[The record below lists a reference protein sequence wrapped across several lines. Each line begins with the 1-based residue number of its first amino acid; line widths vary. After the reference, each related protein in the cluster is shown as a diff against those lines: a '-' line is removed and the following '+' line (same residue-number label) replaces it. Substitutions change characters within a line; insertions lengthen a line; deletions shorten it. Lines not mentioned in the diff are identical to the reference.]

1 MTHTSLSKKINMNG
15 TDVYYESYSNDSS
28 KETIILIHGFLSSSF
43 SFRRLIPFLTNE
55 YNIISI
61 DLPPF
66 GKSGKSRRFLYSYHN
81 LATTVIQIAEK
92 LHLNKITLIGHSMG
106 GQIALHIAYLRP
118 DLVSSMVL
126 LCSSSYLKK
135 SKPMLIF
142 ASYFPFF
149 HIIVKRW
156 LGRSGVEKNLQ
167 LVVHDHSLI
176 DKDMEDGYLSPFL
189 EDDIFPALTKMIR
202 DREGDLSKE
211 ILHKI
216 DIPCLLIWGEHD
228 KVVPLSVGERLNKD
242 LKNSKLIILKETGH
256 LVPEEKPEE
265 VFRYIKQFANKAA
278 DSC

>member
-15 TDVYYESYSNDSS
+15 TDVYYESYPNDSS

-43 SFRRLIPFLTNE
+43 SFRRLIPFLTHE

-66 GKSGKSRRFLYSYHN
+66 GKSGKSRGFLYSYHN

-106 GQIALHIAYLRP
+106 GQIALHIGYLRP
-118 DLVSSMVL
+118 DLVSEVIL
-126 LCSSSYLKK
+126 LCSSAYLKK
-135 SKPMLIF
+135 SKPLLIF
-142 ASYFPFF
+142 ASYIPFF
-149 HIIVKRW
+149 HIFVKRW

-167 LVVHDHSLI
+167 LVVHDQSLI
-176 DKDMEDGYLSPFL
+176 DKDMEEGYLAPFL

-211 ILHKI
+211 ILHEI

-228 KVVPLSVGERLNKD
+228 KVVPLSVGKQLNKD

-265 VFRYIKQFANKAA
+265 VFLYIKQFANKTA